1 VIRPAKTRDA
11 DRIAGV
17 HVRAWQAGYASVL
30 PVEAL
35 ARLSA
40 EERASTWREGIS
52 AGQTI
57 LVAEEGGLIE
67 GFVAVGSARDGDAR
81 GLGELYA
88 IYVEPAHWGHGF
100 GRELL
105 RAAEEVLRGSGFA
118 EAILWVLEE
127 NPRARRFYE
136 ASDWRVETT
145 RRIDV
150 LGAKVAEVRY
160 RKRL

>member
-1 VIRPAKTRDA
+1 
-11 DRIAGV
+11 V
-17 HVRAWQAGYASVL
+17 HVRAWQAAYASVL
-30 PVEAL
+30 PTEAL
-35 ARLSA
+35 ARLSV

-57 LVAEEGGLIE
+57 LVAEEGGLVE
-67 GFVAVGSARDGDAR
+67 GFVAVGSARDEDAK

-88 IYVEPAHWGHGF
+88 IYVEPAHWGHGS

-105 RAAEEVLRGSGFA
+105 RAAEEVLRGNGFP

-136 ASDWRVETT
+136 ASGWRAEKP
-145 RRIDV
+145 RRIEV
-150 LGAKVAEVRY
+150 LGAKVAEVCY